1 VLFVPG
7 EAFLAPALEADP
19 RLLEYAAARKVV
31 IATPSTLIALLRT
44 VAFAWTQDAL
54 AANAREVFELGREL
68 YNRLGSLGD
77 HVDRLGRS
85 LTGAVSAY
93 NKTVGSLEAR
103 VLVSAR
109 KLRDLKVVEDDL
121 ALPRQVEETP
131 RALSSP
137 ELTTSA
143 EEARQIRAL
152 PLPGDFLLLDHP
164 DEGDSGTTPGSAAG

>member
-7 EAFLAPALEADP
+7 EAFLAPALESDP
-19 RLLEYAAARKVV
+19 MLLEHAAARKVV

-68 YNRLGSLGD
+68 YGRLGSLGD

-85 LTGAVSAY
+85 LTSAVGAY

-109 KLRDLKVVEDDL
+109 RLRDLKVVEDEL
-121 ALPRQVEETP
+121 ALPRQVEEIP
-131 RALSSP
+131 RALTSP
-137 ELTTSA
+137 ELTASA
-143 EEARQIRAL
+143 EEAGRIRAL
-152 PLPGDFLLLDHP
+152 PFPGDALLPGYLDVEDAGP
-164 DEGDSGTTPGSAAG
+164 APGTATG